1 VSDVWVTI
9 GVLCACTIAIKSAGP
24 LALGGRAL
32 PERVSSV
39 TGLVAPALLAALVV
53 YETFS
58 VEGGGLTVDARL
70 AGLGAAGAALAL
82 RLPMMAAVVAAVA
95 ATALARALGA

>member
-1 VSDVWVTI
+1 VTDAWVTI
-9 GVLCACTIAIKSAGP
+9 GVLSACTVAIKAAGP

-32 PERVSSV
+32 PDRVNAV
-39 TGLVAPALLAALVV
+39 TRLVAPALLASLVV

-58 VEGGGLTVDARL
+58 AGGTGLTVDARV
-70 AGLGAAGAALAL
+70 AGLGAAAAALAL
-82 RLPMMAAVVAAVA
+82 RLPMLAVVVVAAA